1 MNTPGSP
8 LTRSYQP
15 LRRWLILS
23 IVLGSGGVSGWAQ
36 VRSEGSAKPAPSAQS
51 NSTAARQVRERPLF
65 DGKTLKGWRVVDQF
79 DFARHGKV
87 TVEDGAI
94 VMAPGQ
100 AGTGIAWKGPFP
112 RDRYE
117 VSLEAMRTEGND
129 FFCGIT
135 FPVGKQYCTLILG
148 GWGGSV
154 VGLSNIDGQ
163 AADENETTQA
173 ETFQKNRW
181 YHVRL
186 RVTPQA
192 IEVWLDKES
201 IIRVDRKDREFSIW
215 WEQEPMRPFGIASWY
230 TGAKLRKVTL
240 KEWKQ

>member
-1 MNTPGSP
+1 MN
-8 LTRSYQP
+8 P
-15 LRRWLILS
+15 LRIL
-23 IVLGSGGVSGWAQ
+23 
-36 VRSEGSAKPAPSAQS
+36 APSCWSLDWWLLAALVVVTTTSPGAAQTPPGDS
-51 NSTAARQVRERPLF
+51 PSSTASSKSDSASSRPVRQRSLF

-173 ETFQKNRW
+173 ETFQKDRW

>member
-1 MNTPGSP
+1 MN
-8 LTRSYQP
+8 P
-15 LRRWLILS
+15 LRVVAPACWSLNRRLIVALAVAAGAS
-23 IVLGSGGVSGWAQ
+23 PCAAQ
-36 VRSEGSAKPAPSAQS
+36 VPPGGSQSPPASPKSD
-51 NSTAARQVRERPLF
+51 STSSRLARQRSLF